1 MLEAEQRHVS
11 EVRLLLAAANER
23 HDALLEKYHALR
35 ESGYSAPTLSPF
47 PPDLNAFGPLT
58 RAALADMSIGQS
70 GIVKRKMREKATALW
85 LEQRGQE
92 TQDEVVAIA
101 VRRGE
106 TG

>member
-1 MLEAEQRHVS
+1 MLEAEKRHVS
-11 EVRLLLAAANER
+11 EVRMLLASERERTDRLTAELLLLKKDGFVAPMA
-23 HDALLEKYHALR
+23 
-35 ESGYSAPTLSPF
+35 APTPSPDF
-47 PPDLNAFGPLT
+47 FGPLT
-58 RAALADMSIGQS
+58 RAALADMGIGQS